1 MIKVWVKLK
10 YALILCNQIYV
21 YCWLLVFYAQT
32 YNSDKHAFTIQHLIS
47 NYPKRLGYTMFQI
60 KERQLGRMKNSYLTK
75 IFFFDYRVVGSI
87 SLLNGY
93 LFSKFMWK

>member
-10 YALILCNQIYV
+10 YALLYYVIKYV

-32 YNSDKHAFTIQHLIS
+32 YNSDKHAFTCTIQHLIS

-60 KERQLGRMKNSYLTK
+60 KERQLGRMKNS
-75 IFFFDYRVVGSI
+75 
-87 SLLNGY
+87 
-93 LFSKFMWK
+93 